1 MKANSDFRPPE
12 HIFDDGDA
20 VENYIEWRD
29 AEIERRL
36 NEPADEYYPWS
47 PENYAEA
54 VREYVAI
61 DQAICLAVREK
72 HHNVDRLMFDAVHSY
87 WMLMLLKKYD
97 ERSGVMDGQ

>member
-12 HIFDDGDA
+12 HIFDDGDE

-54 VREYVAI
+54 VREFVAGNPVI
-61 DQAICLAVREK
+61 ALAVREK
-72 HHNVDRLMFDAVHSY
+72 HFNVADLMHDAIVTY
-87 WMLMLLKKYD
+87 WRVVLTGKYD
-97 ERSGVMDGQ
+97 